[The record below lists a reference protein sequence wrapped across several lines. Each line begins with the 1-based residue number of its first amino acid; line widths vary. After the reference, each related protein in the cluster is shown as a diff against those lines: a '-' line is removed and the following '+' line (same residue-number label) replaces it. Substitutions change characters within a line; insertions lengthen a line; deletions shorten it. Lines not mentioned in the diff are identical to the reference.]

1 MVAFVKNRE
10 EEKVYKSAFL
20 SFGDTLKSY
29 CDGLGM
35 HI

>member
-20 SFGDTLKSY
+20 SFGEYIKVIL
-29 CDGLGM
+29 
-35 HI
+35 